1 MTLLRWRLKK
11 ADQNAEETV
20 TNEGAEESDV
30 TNKSAKDVMNNSV
43 GLNETAVET
52 LTDAELDEE
61 SQDSQDDISSFC
73 SKDLAEVQESI
84 NESIN
89 EFSSSEPP
97 SKERKRES
105 IVEPHDQK
113 RSKTDDNPP

>member
-1 MTLLRWRLKK
+1 MEAEN

-61 SQDSQDDISSFC
+61 S
-73 SKDLAEVQESI
+73 
-84 NESIN
+84 
-89 EFSSSEPP
+89 
-97 SKERKRES
+97 
-105 IVEPHDQK
+105 
-113 RSKTDDNPP
+113 